1 MLDIKITKL
10 RRLSVRIC
18 EIETSDE
25 NKVQTIETNEQDPE
39 IPVKCTR

>member
-10 RRLSVRIC
+10 KRLSVRIC

-25 NKVQTIETNEQDPE
+25 NQVQTIETNEQDPE

>member
-1 MLDIKITKL
+1 MLNIKITKF

-18 EIETSDE
+18 EVETTDE